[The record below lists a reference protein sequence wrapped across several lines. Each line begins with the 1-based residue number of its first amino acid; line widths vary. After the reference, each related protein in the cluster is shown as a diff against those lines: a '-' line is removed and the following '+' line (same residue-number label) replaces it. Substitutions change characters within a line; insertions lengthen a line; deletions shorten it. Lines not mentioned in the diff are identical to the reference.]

1 MAKSNLPYGDAFI
14 VGTPALDRLTANVY
28 AEDRQRVQQ
37 RQQQA
42 KSLEDEFRKNIA
54 NVKDVDIPKITGAW
68 QNYKAISQD
77 LLKSSPSTDQAAF
90 IQKQLDKQ
98 KALANVYSLINGSK
112 QSKSEEEE
120 LYKNIAKNPN
130 AYSDNAYDLL
140 TARRKTPL
148 ENLQNYQ
155 GVGSDGKPTTYDLT
169 NPNTYTY
176 KGTNTDFSK
185 IDKSAQGIAKANWL
199 PEEPVDKSGIQF
211 KQKSFMFGNTPQQ
224 YYQDVLGSLS
234 QHQANRDASA
244 IISQT
249 DPQTIKAIQDEY
261 NAIPVEKWQKIGLN
275 APQNIDILP
284 TDPLPIQYAKHA
296 AQLYFLNNEPKEGET
311 KFRTN
316 EDLKMDKQ
324 SNLTLRNEK
333 TMASLRHNYTLG
345 EIEFRKGLDNTDA
358 QTSNSFIDSV
368 LKNKQDSATLE
379 TGGYKSKGF
388 SYDTKNISLDPVLT
402 KALGGK
408 TDFLKYI
415 PKDDVY
421 VYGSYKRTQSKDEDS
436 KLVTSSVDKDA
447 SGRNVVDDASIR
459 IIKPQDLKLAL
470 GYKILT
476 KKDLGK
482 EMKGSVNQP
491 TKKGILD

>member
-14 VGTPALDRLTANVY
+14 VQTPALDKLTANAY
-28 AEDRQRVQQ
+28 AEDRQR
-37 RQQQA
+37 QQQ
-42 KSLEDEFRKNIA
+42 KIQQSKVLEDEFRKNIS
-54 NVKDVDIPKITGAW
+54 NVRAIDIPKVTEAW
-68 QNYKAISQD
+68 QNYKTLSQG
-77 LLKSSPSTDQAAF
+77 LLKPTTNTDQTGF
-90 IQKQLDKQ
+90 VQKQLDKQ
-98 KALANVYSLINGSK
+98 NALANVYKIINDSRSK
-112 QSKSEEEE
+112 KTEEDEMFKD
-120 LYKNIAKNPN
+120 YQKNP
-130 AYSDNAYDLL
+130 DNYDDNFGNLM
-140 TARRKTPL
+140 TARRNTPL
-148 ENLQNYQ
+148 DKLSQYQ
-155 GVGSDGKPTTYDLT
+155 TTGADGKPVTYDLS
-169 NPNTYTY
+169 NPSTFRY

-211 KQKSFMFGNTPQQ
+211 KQRSFMYGSTPLQ
-224 YYQDVLGSLS
+224 YYQSTLGSLS
-234 QHQANRDASA
+234 QHKSNRDAAA

-249 DPQTIKAIQDEY
+249 DPKMIQTIQDEY
-261 NAIPVEKWQKIGLN
+261 HNLPLDYWQKIGLSE
-275 APQNIDILP
+275 PQNLDILP
-284 TDPLPIQYAKHA
+284 TDPPAVVYSKHMG
-296 AQLYFLNNEPKEGET
+296 QLYALNNVPKEGET

-368 LKNKQDSATLE
+368 LKNKQDSAPLE